1 MIRKFQ
7 GRDDATQRQCTTF
20 GRAQNTNGALC
31 RQSRRRSASQK
42 SRGAPRRAP
51 HAPQAA
57 QGTAEARGPTA
68 TEQHNQ
74 AHSHTHAHRQ
84 HQPQQEQQQQPDKE
98 QHQQPNHHNHSH
110 RHKENNEDG
119 DGRAANTDKQQTAD
133 SSGCQAAVEIT
144 HAMSLVH

>member
-31 RQSRRRSASQK
+31 RQSHRRSASQK

-74 AHSHTHAHRQ
+74 AHGHTHAHRQ
-84 HQPQQEQQQQPDKE
+84 HQPQQEQQQHDKE
-98 QHQQPNHHNHSH
+98 QHRQPNHHNHSH

-119 DGRAANTDKQQTAD
+119 DGGAANTDKQQTAD